1 MGRWQSWITRDDDYY
16 RRRAEQR
23 ITLAEWGAG
32 ALILVLLYALM
43 LGGLNTCAWVS
54 THAPW
59 LAGR

>member
-1 MGRWQSWITRDDDYY
+1 MGRWMPWIRYDDDHY

-43 LGGLNTCAWVS
+43 VGGLNACAWIDV
-54 THAPW
+54 HAPW

>member
-32 ALILVLLYALM
+32 ALILVVLYALM
-43 LGGLNTCAWVS
+43 LGGLNTCAWVD
-54 THAPW
+54 TYAPW